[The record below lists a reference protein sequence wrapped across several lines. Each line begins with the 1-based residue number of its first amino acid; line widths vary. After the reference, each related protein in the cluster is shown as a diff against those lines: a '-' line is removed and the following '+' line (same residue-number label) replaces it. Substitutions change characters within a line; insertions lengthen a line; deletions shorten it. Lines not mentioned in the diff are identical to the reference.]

1 MTKCEDNQHDYIAC
15 VFLVIVGLLAI
26 ACPQTSTAE
35 TKKPLPDVSVDH
47 RFDGVATDLRNMVSS
62 GTLQS
67 LSVGVVE
74 DGRVVWAEAWGWA
87 DRETDVKAAITTGY
101 GLASVGK
108 AITATG
114 VMTLV
119 ERGALDIDTGV
130 NEILGDDALQLFTGR
145 RAPTVRELLNMT
157 SGIPHG
163 AITYRTTD
171 HAVESQLMKDRF
183 IVVFPPGEVFHYS
196 NFSMAVA
203 DSVIEQVSGQPFGD
217 FIRSSIFE
225 PLDMQHSSV
234 GNDRNLPAPATR
246 YFDDG
251 KLVGSIGPFPRS
263 SRQMNASAVD
273 LLNFARFHLSTLTDH
288 QKSIFSDSGIHALHF
303 EKSEIPDAH
312 MALGWGNF
320 DLGGGRHWVA
330 SSGNDM
336 GVQSHITLLPHAN
349 IGVVVL
355 TNSSGYQADEI
366 AIQIADAASPGF
378 ATDAIAVI
386 EAFQARSHS
395 LTESTGWAGEW
406 VGSVRTADGD
416 RAVSMHV
423 GSEGDIEVQVS
434 GQSEKTLDDA
444 EIRDGLLTG
453 TFQGRLP
460 LEERVAEEHR
470 IELTLHRLGNEIV
483 GFALS
488 NFRSE
493 RGKFELPTFI
503 QLERK
508 ER

>member
-1 MTKCEDNQHDYIAC
+1 
-15 VFLVIVGLLAI
+15 
-26 ACPQTSTAE
+26 
-35 TKKPLPDVSVDH
+35 
-47 RFDGVATDLRNMVSS
+47 
-62 GTLQS
+62 
-67 LSVGVVE
+67 
-74 DGRVVWAEAWGWA
+74 
-87 DRETDVKAAITTGY
+87 
-101 GLASVGK
+101 
-108 AITATG
+108 
-114 VMTLV
+114 
-119 ERGALDIDTGV
+119 
-130 NEILGDDALQLFTGR
+130 
-145 RAPTVRELLNMT
+145 
-157 SGIPHG
+157 
-163 AITYRTTD
+163 
-171 HAVESQLMKDRF
+171 
-183 IVVFPPGEVFHYS
+183 
-196 NFSMAVA
+196 
-203 DSVIEQVSGQPFGD
+203 
-217 FIRSSIFE
+217 
-225 PLDMQHSSV
+225 
-234 GNDRNLPAPATR
+234 
-246 YFDDG
+246 
-251 KLVGSIGPFPRS
+251 
-263 SRQMNASAVD
+263 MNASAVD
-273 LLNFARFHLSTLTDH
+273 LLNFARFHLGTLMDH
-288 QKSIFSDSGIHALHF
+288 QKSILSDSGIHALHF

-312 MALGWGNF
+312 MALGWANF

-336 GVQSHITLLPHAN
+336 GVQSHITLLPYAN

-378 ATDAIAVI
+378 ATDAIEVI

-395 LTESTGWAGEW
+395 LTESTDWDGEW

-416 RAVSMHV
+416 RAVSMRV
-423 GSEGDIEVQVS
+423 GSEGDVKVQVS

-488 NFRSE
+488 NFPSE

-508 ER
+508 GL